1 MARENLEGTAVRPCL
16 WMQAGVVPRKD
27 CRLSYRC
34 AGCPFDR
41 ALRRVAEENRKS
53 RLKGERPCGRR
64 GAIEA
69 WQDRLRRL
77 PARLRPCVHHLAGR
91 IPFRACT
98 ADYLCRRCEF
108 DQYFAEEFRVET
120 VPVAVA
126 ELAVE
131 GLRIPQGFYL
141 HPAHVWLEPGEGGEV
156 RLGLD
161 DFAWRLLSPEQI
173 AAPRAGERL
182 ERGRPAFRAR
192 RGNREIPFPS
202 PVDGVVTA
210 VNPAV
215 RERSGKG
222 EADPYDADW
231 VLTAQAA
238 GLPAALGRLEVG
250 EAAARHLAA
259 DCRRLSSFL
268 AERGGL
274 LAADGGLLDWRVAPS
289 VVEALWEDLGGLFFP
304 PRPEKKRARLA
315 ADPFRMRRCGNSPT
329 GSSSG

>member
-1 MARENLEGTAVRPCL
+1 MAKENPDRAAPRPCL
-16 WMQAGVVPRKD
+16 WMQAGVVPRKA
-27 CRLSYRC
+27 CRLDYRC

-41 ALRRVAEENRKS
+41 ALQRVAEENRKL
-53 RLKGERPCGRR
+53 RLQGERPCGRR

-91 IPFRACT
+91 IPFRPCT

-108 DQYFAEEFRVET
+108 EQYFAEEFLVET

-141 HPAHVWLEPGEGGEV
+141 HPGHVWLEPGEGGEV

-161 DFAWRLLSPEQI
+161 DFAWRLLSPERI
-173 AAPRAGERL
+173 EAPRAGVRL
-182 ERGRPAFRAR
+182 RRGRPAFRVL
-192 RGNREIPFPS
+192 RGSREISFPS

-215 RERSGKG
+215 GERAGKG
-222 EADPYDADW
+222 EADPYDTDW
-231 VLTAQAA
+231 VLRAQAA
-238 GLPAALGRLEVG
+238 GLPSALARLAVG
-250 EAAARHLAA
+250 EAAAEHIAA
-259 DCRRLSSFL
+259 DCRRLSSIL

-274 LAADGGLLDWRVAPS
+274 LAADGGLLDWQALPPVA
-289 VVEALWEDLGGLFFP
+289 EALWDELAEIFFP
-304 PRPEKKRARLA
+304 ARPEKKRACLA
-315 ADPFRMRRCGNSPT
+315 ADPFRGGRFGDLPN